1 MKYLTKEISGRIW
14 EKSIESA
21 DFLQIR
27 LGTGNVA
34 SSYQIN
40 LNGGDLANRDTDHL
54 LEQTQ
59 KWKRST
65 ES

>member
-1 MKYLTKEISGRIW
+1 MG
-14 EKSIESA
+14 KSIESA